1 LGRQLHCRPAE
12 LHVLCRSL
20 RQLQAVLACG
30 VKSTMVDLADFA
42 ECEEAVRIA
51 HAAGACVLLAT
62 TRIQKPGEKDAFHLL
77 ARCGADGILA
87 RNLAG
92 LCVGGRTGTGRGLAR
107 RRAANP
113 AFSCETRAPSPC
125 VLPVVADFSLNAANQ
140 LTFEWLRE
148 QGAAR
153 VTASYDLDRDQLLDL
168 VAAVPAEWLEVVVH
182 QHVPMFHTEHCVF
195 CATLPA
201 GQPEGDNGG
210 LSQFS
215 RRRQRYCGRAS
226 FAAKMG
232 LSPLAEVCGRP
243 CARHAVRLRDR
254 LGVEHPLRADA
265 ACRNTLYHAVPQSAA
280 ELVPLLVER
289 GVRHFR
295 IELLDE
301 APPPAAVIGAYRE
314 LLAGHLT
321 GRQAWGKLQA
331 MHPAGLGR
339 GAMR

>member
-1 LGRQLHCRPAE
+1 LHCRPPE

-20 RQLQAVLACG
+20 RQLQTVLACG
-30 VKSTMVDLADFA
+30 VKSTMVDLADPS

-51 HAAGACVLLAT
+51 HAAEASVLLAT
-62 TRIQKPGEKDAFHLL
+62 TRIQKPGEEDALQLL
-77 ARCGADGILA
+77 SRCGADGILA

-92 LCVGGRTGTGRGLAR
+92 LTFFARLGT
-107 RRAANP
+107 N
-113 AFSCETRAPSPC
+113 
-125 VLPVVADFSLNAANQ
+125 VVADFSLNAANQ
-140 LTFEWLRE
+140 LTVAWLRH

-153 VTASYDLDRDQLLDL
+153 VTASHDLDRGRLLDL

-195 CATLPA
+195 CATLSA
-201 GQPEGDNGG
+201 GQPEGDD
-210 LSQFS
+210 
-215 RRRQRYCGRAS
+215 R
-226 FAAKMG
+226 G
-232 LSPLAEVCGRP
+232 LSPSAEAFCGRP

-301 APPPAAVIGAYRE
+301 DAPPAAVIEVYRE

-321 GRQAWGKLQA
+321 GHQAWGELLA

-339 GAMR
+339 GTVR